1 MSTSYEHYL
10 FLCLKKNMR
19 GLFWHLLLSIR
30 VSHAFKK
37 IGLIKQNFHSISPV
51 YKINLILFKMCNYR
65 CCYWCH
71 STYLHVCYTI
81 GNFNQELIQELT
93 LLFIAL
99 SEIAKPP
106 QKLDIEAIVYYQK
119 ITSINQPTRDG
130 KYCYQHQH
138 LLPEKRLTVC
148 KNN

>member
-1 MSTSYEHYL
+1 MNIIYSYVSRRIIMWGL
-10 FLCLKKNMR
+10 FL
-19 GLFWHLLLSIR
+19 HLLLSSL
-30 VSHAFKK
+30 VSHEFRKF
-37 IGLIKQNFHSISPV
+37 GLIKIKLLLHFTRLQ
-51 YKINLILFKMCNYR
+51 INLIFFKTCNYR

-106 QKLDIEAIVYYQK
+106 QKLDIEAIVHYQK

-138 LLPEKRLTVC
+138 LHPEKRLTVC

>member
-1 MSTSYEHYL
+1 MNIIFIVMSQEEYVRSVLAPFTIKPCITWIKKCRSY
-10 FLCLKKNMR
+10 KNKTFTHFTR
-19 GLFWHLLLSIR
+19 L
-30 VSHAFKK
+30 
-37 IGLIKQNFHSISPV
+37 Q
-51 YKINLILFKMCNYR
+51 INLIFFKTCNYR

-138 LLPEKRLTVC
+138 LHPEKRLTVC